1 VAKELIKKRKRK
13 IRERT
18 AKFQRI
24 KPDLLKAYVLRKT
37 LKVIAEELGINIS
50 TAAKWQDWL
59 IEDEGDMT
67 DAKMHRKKIEFITK
81 NLAEIEFAKERVI
94 KCMDENRDD
103 PKAMTGLTNALSAMH
118 RDETDILSRFNIIQ
132 PEQIEV
138 KHFAGEGIEIV
149 FLDENKR
156 KMIDVVPAE
165 VVEE

>member
-1 VAKELIKKRKRK
+1 VAKELIKTNNKRTPRY
-13 IRERT
+13 ES
-18 AKFQRI
+18 AK
-24 KPDLLKAYVLRKT
+24 KTLLKAYVLRKPLRVIAKE
-37 LKVIAEELGINIS
+37 LKVNMM
-50 TAAKWQDWL
+50 TASKWQKWL
-59 IEDEGDMT
+59 IEDEGDMS
-67 DAKMHRKKIEFITK
+67 DAKMHRMKKEFITK
-81 NLAEIEFAKERVI
+81 NLAEIEFAKEKVI
-94 KCMDENRDD
+94 KCMSNNRDD
-103 PKAMTGLTNALSAMH
+103 PKAMSGLTGSLAAMH